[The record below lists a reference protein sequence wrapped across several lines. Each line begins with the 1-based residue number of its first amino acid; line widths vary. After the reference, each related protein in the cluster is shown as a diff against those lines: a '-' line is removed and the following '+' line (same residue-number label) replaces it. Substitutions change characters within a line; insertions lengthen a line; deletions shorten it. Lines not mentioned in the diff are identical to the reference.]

1 MKKLFILLLGAALL
15 LCAGCAAEKSET
27 SAQSNAASSPLS
39 NAESTISSAESTDST
54 PSSSS
59 SYRQISQ
66 EEAKAL
72 MESESGYIILDV
84 RTQQEFDE
92 GHIPGAICVA
102 NEDIS
107 TNDIPALPDKA
118 QLIFV
123 YCRSGRR
130 SKEAAAKLAD
140 LEYTNIVEFGGI
152 IDWTGPVELG

>member
-66 EEAKAL
+66 EEAIRRGTYPRRNLCRKR
-72 MESESGYIILDV
+72 GY
-84 RTQQEFDE
+84 F
-92 GHIPGAICVA
+92 H
-102 NEDIS
+102 
-107 TNDIPALPDKA
+107 K
-118 QLIFV
+118 
-123 YCRSGRR
+123 
-130 SKEAAAKLAD
+130 
-140 LEYTNIVEFGGI
+140 
-152 IDWTGPVELG
+152 